1 MIEISAP
8 WPNIVSTTK
17 LPNPSL
23 GDGEALTSSL
33 TAKRAMNGSLYTYVK
48 TSVGFKTLSM
58 SFVLTRGK
66 GEEFK
71 RFLVAYAS
79 KQIKL
84 TDQQSQV
91 WLGYFITNPIDFTT
105 VRRGSPGG
113 AGELVEVSLDF
124 EGELQ

>member
-17 LPNPSL
+17 LPNPSF
-23 GDGEALTSSL
+23 GDGEALTSGL
-33 TAKRAMNGSLYTYVK
+33 TTKRTMNGSLYTYVK
-48 TSVGFKTLSM
+48 TSVGYKTLSM
-58 SFVLTRGK
+58 SFLLTRAK

-71 RFLVAYAS
+71 RFLIAYAS
-79 KQIKL
+79 KKIKL
-84 TDQQSQV
+84 TDGQDQV

-105 VRRGSPGG
+105 ARRGAPGG
-113 AGELVEVSLDF
+113 ALELVEMSIDF